1 MEYLINIQSKKIGT
15 VLNSV
20 NAMELHSF
28 IESKTQYSHWITRR
42 IEKYDFIEN
51 QDYIIV
57 ETRTA
62 GRPLK
67 EYFITLDVAKELC
80 MVENNE
86 KGREARR
93 YFIEAEKQLLNQ
105 NSSNSSDLQK
115 VISGLKSG
123 MTRKDKKIQRLED
136 EIQQL
141 KIEHQKR
148 VAIPHFSQ
156 NQKIDIIL
164 RNTENLL
171 KQDGILP
178 FQDMVKTR
186 FDFMK
191 NYIEAIRTGG
201 TKLQM
206 FTIDTIE
213 DYKNKYIQESKQRVL
228 VEHNYNLMIDKVRE
242 YIKVANQ
249 LSLLE
254 PIGGDL

>member
-1 MEYLINIQSKKIGT
+1 MNELIKINNQT
-15 VLNSV
+15 VGVEEISS
-20 NAMELHSF
+20 NAFDVYSF
-28 IESKTQYSHWITRR
+28 IQPKARFNDWIRNR
-42 IEKYDFIEN
+42 IEQYEFIEN
-51 QDYIIV
+51 QDYIKQTV
-57 ETRTA
+57 LTG
-62 GRPLK
+62 GRPK
-67 EYFITLDVAKELC
+67 IDYHITLDMAKELC

-148 VAIPHFSQ
+148 VAIPHFNQ

-201 TKLQM
+201 TKLQI

-213 DYKNKYIQESKQRVL
+213 DYKNKYICESKQRVL
-228 VEHNYNLMIDKVRE
+228 AEHKYNLMIDKVRE